1 MFVGARSYFC
11 IPAQIVVNLNCVRN
25 LVMIPDYFALFELPV
40 SFEVDLAELNRNYIA
55 LQKRYH
61 PDFHAGASPE
71 VLDEV
76 MRRSSMLNDG
86 LQELRNP
93 DSRMR
98 YLLQLKGR
106 LGDEEKYTLPPD
118 FLMEMMELNEEEDAE
133 ARMGA
138 IRSMQ
143 QEMDAAIAPILAAYR
158 EGEDTAYPYDQV
170 KDYYFRKK
178 YLRRILDK
186 TAG

>member
-1 MFVGARSYFC
+1 MFVGARCYFC
-11 IPAQIVVNLNCVRN
+11 IPAQIVVNLNRSRN
-25 LVMIPDYFALFELPV
+25 LIMLPDYFALFELPV
-40 SFEVDLAELNRNYIA
+40 SFEVDLAELNRKYIA

-76 MRRSSMLNDG
+76 MRRSSMLNEG
-86 LQELRNP
+86 LQVLRNP

-106 LGDEEKYTLPPD
+106 LDDEEKYTLPPD

-133 ARMGA
+133 TRAGSIGR
-138 IRSMQ
+138 MQ
-143 QEMDAAIAPILAAYR
+143 QELDAAIAPVLAAFR
-158 EGEDTAYPYDQV
+158 DGADSTYPYDRV

-186 TAG
+186 TDG